1 MGIVLQ
7 FSSKKQ
13 ALSTRD
19 STAWKASSSKV
30 FAVHVF
36 GVLVTLYFA
45 SHTQV
50 GLSHV
55 IILQEVLPPALVDNH
70 SIFKDIGT
78 GGYGEGI

>member
-36 GVLVTLYFA
+36 GVLVTLYFV

-55 IILQEVLPPALVDNH
+55 II
-70 SIFKDIGT
+70 F
-78 GGYGEGI
+78 